1 MRLIERRMFSD
12 LLSSLQ
18 NNLKVFRKFWSKL
31 YGRVFKAEK
40 KSSSSKHVFY
50 TFSTVYLG
58 EKRKF
63 FFQLKKKKNL
73 SLLHINFKKF
83 MKNIFIKRAQ
93 NFPTK
98 IMSCTKT
105 FESSKNMF
113 FVFFLFFCENISN
126 NMWMINLIG
135 F

>member
-40 KSSSSKHVFY
+40 KIVKFQARILYIFDSLLRREKKIFL
-50 TFSTVYLG
+50 ST
-58 EKRKF
+58 
-63 FFQLKKKKNL
+63 LKKIKN
-73 SLLHINFKKF
+73 SKPSSHQFQKF

-113 FVFFLFFCENISN
+113 FVFFMFFCENISN
-126 NMWMINLIG
+126 NM
-135 F
+135 